1 MEAHDT
7 GNLDLVKAIFDAAPF
22 VRALGLSLD
31 EAAPGRCESS
41 LTVAPQH
48 LQQDG
53 FLHAGV
59 MATMAD
65 HTAGGAGATLVGPGE
80 TVLTIEFK
88 INLLRPALGDRLRC
102 RASVLR
108 RGRTIIAAESEV
120 FARADG
126 AEKLVAK
133 AMVTLAVVPKP
144 DRRP

>member
-1 MEAHDT
+1 MGAPDT
-7 GNLDLVKAIFDAAPF
+7 GHVELVKAIFDAAPF
-22 VRALGLSLD
+22 VRTLGLSLD
-31 EAAPGRCESS
+31 GAAPGRCESS
-41 LTVAPQH
+41 LPVAPHH

-53 FLHAGV
+53 FVHAGV
-59 MATMAD
+59 LATMAD
-65 HTAGGAGATLVGPGE
+65 HTAGGAGATLVGSEE

-108 RGRTIIAAESEV
+108 RGRMIVAAESEV
-120 FARADG
+120 FAHADG